1 MATEVKM
8 KKRKSKKVVI
18 SGSKKENS
26 DNLRVVCQIKADLDL
41 NCGKLTKSLYRRVHQ
56 SRAKTSEDER
66 W

>member
-1 MATEVKM
+1 M
-8 KKRKSKKVVI
+8 I